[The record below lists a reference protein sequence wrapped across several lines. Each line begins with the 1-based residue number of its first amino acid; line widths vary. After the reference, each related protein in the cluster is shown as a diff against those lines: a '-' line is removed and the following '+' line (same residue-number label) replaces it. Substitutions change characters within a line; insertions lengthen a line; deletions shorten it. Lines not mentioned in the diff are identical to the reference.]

1 MNNLGVLLAS
11 AVYRGF
17 TIKFEPY
24 NIPNGYVRIV
34 VTYKGMNY
42 AQLVHEDDFYK
53 DLYSTLSIMI
63 GQLEY
68 NRKCTHEN

>member
-24 NIPNGYVRIV
+24 NIPNGCVRIM
-34 VTYKGMNY
+34 VTYKGRNY
-42 AQLVHEDDFYK
+42 VQLVHEDDFYK
-53 DLYSTLSIMI
+53 DLYSILSMMI
-63 GQLEY
+63 DQMEY
-68 NRKCTHEN
+68 KVRI